1 MEKKYFFFFVI
12 IFCLFYFLFCLLT
25 IKHFNV
31 FYYFVILLSEG
42 KIMYNYDIE
51 AWKIYV
57 NLVMFIIVF
66 FMTLVFLEIIE
77 FNCFGL

>member
-1 MEKKYFFFFVI
+1 MEKKYLYFFCNNI
-12 IFCLFYFLFCLLT
+12 LFILLLFCLLT

-77 FNCFGL
+77 FNCFEL

>member
-1 MEKKYFFFFVI
+1 
-12 IFCLFYFLFCLLT
+12 
-25 IKHFNV
+25 
-31 FYYFVILLSEG
+31 
-42 KIMYNYDIE
+42 MYNYDIE

-77 FNCFGL
+77 FNCFEL